1 MTDSKIHVFTSECQ
15 KIYESAGSYTTL
27 CVVHTNV
34 LISENTVLKCF
45 LNTQVKLW
53 ITFNEAFVVAWLG
66 YGIGVFA
73 PGVSSADTGAYEV
86 AHNIIRSHTRAY
98 RTYETSFKTLQ
109 QGASIIG
116 FQHLSVLS

>member
-1 MTDSKIHVFTSECQ
+1 M
-15 KIYESAGSYTTL
+15 
-27 CVVHTNV
+27 
-34 LISENTVLKCF
+34 
-45 LNTQVKLW
+45 
-53 ITFNEAFVVAWLG
+53 AWLG

-116 FQHLSVLS
+116 FQHLSVLSWLLQWFKKNRVSTLAYIVEMETGNRKKDA

>member
-1 MTDSKIHVFTSECQ
+1 M
-15 KIYESAGSYTTL
+15 
-27 CVVHTNV
+27 
-34 LISENTVLKCF
+34 
-45 LNTQVKLW
+45 
-53 ITFNEAFVVAWLG
+53 AWLG

-109 QGASIIG
+109 QGAS
-116 FQHLSVLS
+116 VLSISLYFLDYYSDLKRIVYQL

>member
-1 MTDSKIHVFTSECQ
+1 M
-15 KIYESAGSYTTL
+15 
-27 CVVHTNV
+27 
-34 LISENTVLKCF
+34 KCF
-45 LNTQVKLW
+45 PKTQVKLW

-73 PGVSSADTGAYEV
+73 PGVSSADTGVYEV

-109 QGASIIG
+109 QGSSSDPINFIFSGCTRKHNILDEIIWG
-116 FQHLSVLS
+116 LGSMNCKYHM